1 MKLGVILSLLLIGMA
16 TVSAARAQE
25 EVPPETAPA
34 PVAAEEPTPETG
46 EPSRAAGDGEATP
59 AAAAEESLPPISEA
73 ETILW
78 LGDQLKGLEQPS
90 TLKYEFK
97 KSGSLEEGFTDR
109 VHFHITELLP
119 EGMKKA
125 TVDFFTGQRHLFIPP
140 YEGIN
145 GNVLLAVFLQGDI
158 LEMQRLT
165 EGGTRYFQQRIKY
178 ALAKSA
184 QIADTEIEFDGKKVP
199 GKQITITPYVDD
211 PKADLN
217 ERFRKLK
224 DKVYTFT
231 VSEQIPGYFYEIHTL
246 VPPAA
251 DSAADAPPVLEEYLR
266 LTSVGPLEMTSAATQ

>member
-1 MKLGVILSLLLIGMA
+1 MKLGVALSLLLIGMA
-16 TVSAARAQE
+16 TFSAARAQDD
-25 EVPPETAPA
+25 VPPEVAAPA
-34 PVAAEEPTPETG
+34 
-46 EPSRAAGDGEATP
+46 AGGDSSTATD
-59 AAAAEESLPPISEA
+59 EESLPPISEA

-78 LGDQLKGLEQPS
+78 LGDQLAGIEQPA

-97 KSGSLEEGFTDR
+97 KAGTLEEGFTDR

-125 TVDFFTGQRHLFIPP
+125 TIDFFTGQRHLYIPP
-140 YEGIN
+140 YEAIN

-165 EGGTRYFQQRIKY
+165 DGGTRYFQQRIKY

-184 QIADTEIEFDGKKVP
+184 QIADTEIEFNGQKLPAKR
-199 GKQITITPYVDD
+199 ITITPYVDD
-211 PKADLN
+211 PKAELN

-224 DKVYTFT
+224 DKAYTFT

-246 VPPAA
+246 VPAAA
-251 DSAADAPPVLEEYLR
+251 DGAADAPPVLEEYLR
-266 LTSVGPLEMTSAATQ
+266 LTSVGPLEMTSAAAQ